1 MLFWYLLTNNNSLWL
16 IFFLLETTILH
27 DDSCLSCGEKKKK
40 KSNQHVLFF
49 HIAWQLRFFRNNQT
63 RPLQIRFLWDYIHL
77 QVKHKETGFLQI
89 TGTMAPELSQ
99 PLSLLHYRNYLDGDQ
114 VYITPGTQ
122 NVSLLQPSLWILQ
135 KEPSRFSGTWR
146 CKLFLLDLF
155 SVSGSRAL
163 MVGALGSRIIT
174 LVIRKQIT
182 LTNINTTHALCR
194 ISVKRLLSQPRIHVA
209 VFYTPRKSL
218 STLWKQI
225 PVLWIAIK

>member
-1 MLFWYLLTNNNSLWL
+1 MMTHAFPVA
-16 IFFLLETTILH
+16 
-27 DDSCLSCGEKKKK
+27 KKK

-49 HIAWQLRFFRNNQT
+49 HIAWQLQLRYFRNNQT
-63 RPLQIRFLWDYIHL
+63 RPLQIRFLWDYIHF
-77 QVKHKETGFLQI
+77 QVKHNETGFLQI

-114 VYITPGTQ
+114 VYITSGTQ

-135 KEPSRFSGTWR
+135 KEPSGFSRTWR

-174 LVIRKQIT
+174 LVIRKQSHWGT
-182 LTNINTTHALCR
+182 NTTHALCR